1 MSDRENLQAMIVFAR
16 VVETLS
22 FTEAA
27 KLLDLSKSAVSKEI
41 AALEVRLGA
50 KLLERTT
57 RKIAV
62 TEVGMT
68 WYHYCARIL
77 SEVKSADLF
86 IRQYHEEPTGSLR
99 VVAPV
104 TFGCQCIVPVLNQFV
119 ASNLHVSVDLDLT
132 DRPVNLVEDNV
143 DIAIVIRR
151 ELPEHPHFKPLRDIS
166 WGLYAAPDYL
176 ARFSPIKKPEDLPRH
191 DFILFRGPA
200 HTLALPFRRDKQ
212 KRTIEVRSRFRA
224 NNSTALV
231 NSAIAQTGIAYLPD
245 YIAQEAVKAGKL
257 TRVLASWEMD
267 LYKSYILYKQ
277 ESFTSP
283 RVRLFIETLQK
294 ALWQEGKRNK

>member
-1 MSDRENLQAMIVFAR
+1 MSDVENLHAMIVFAR

-22 FTEAA
+22 FTDAA
-27 KLLDLSKSAVSKEI
+27 KALGLSKSSVSKEI
-41 AALEVRLGA
+41 AALEIRLGTR
-50 KLLERTT
+50 LLLRTT
-57 RKIAV
+57 RKIQV

-77 SEVKSADLF
+77 SEVKSAELF

-119 ASNLHVSVDLDLT
+119 ANNLHVSVDLDLT

-151 ELPEHPHFKPLRDIS
+151 DAPAEANAKPLMDIS
-166 WGLYAAPDYL
+166 WGLYAAPEYL
-176 ARFSPIKKPEDLPRH
+176 QRFAPILGPDDLPRH

-200 HTLALPFRRDKQ
+200 HTLSLPFKKDKQ
-212 KRTIEVRSRFRA
+212 KRNIEVRSRFRA

-245 YIAQEAVKAGKL
+245 YIAQAAVKAGSL
-257 TRVLASWEMD
+257 QRVLPEWEME
-267 LYKSYILYKQ
+267 LYRSYILYRH
-277 ESFTSP
+277 EGVISP
-283 RVRLFIETLQK
+283 RVRLFMEALQK
-294 ALWQEGKRNK
+294 ALRVESAQV

>member
-1 MSDRENLQAMIVFAR
+1 MSDVENLHAMIVFAR

-22 FTEAA
+22 FTDAA
-27 KLLDLSKSAVSKEI
+27 KALGLSKSSVSKEI
-41 AALEVRLGA
+41 SALEIRLGA
-50 KLLERTT
+50 RLLQRTT
-57 RKIAV
+57 RKIQV

-77 SEVKSADLF
+77 SEVKSAELF

-119 ASNLHVSVDLDLT
+119 ANNLHVSVDLDLT

-151 ELPEHPHFKPLRDIS
+151 DAPAEANAKPLMDIS
-166 WGLYAAPDYL
+166 WGLYAAPEYL
-176 ARFSPIKKPEDLPRH
+176 QRFAPILGPDDLPRH

-200 HTLALPFRRDKQ
+200 HTLSLPFKKDKQ
-212 KRTIEVRSRFRA
+212 RRNIEVRSRFRA

-231 NSAIAQTGIAYLPD
+231 NSAIAQTGVAYLPD
-245 YIAQEAVKAGKL
+245 YIAQAAVKAGRL
-257 TRVLASWEMD
+257 QRVLPEWEMD
-267 LYKSYILYKQ
+267 LYRSYILYRH
-277 ESFTSP
+277 EGVISP
-283 RVRLFIETLQK
+283 RVRLFMEALQK
-294 ALWQEGKRNK
+294 ALQVDTAQA

>member
-1 MSDRENLQAMIVFAR
+1 MSDVENLQAMVIFAK

-27 KLLDLSKSAVSKEI
+27 KLVGVSKSSVSKEI
-41 AALEVRLGA
+41 SALEVRLGT
-50 KLLERTT
+50 KLLQRTT

-119 ASNLHVSVDLDLT
+119 ANNLHVSVDLDLT
-132 DRPVNLVEDNV
+132 DRPVNLVDDNV
-143 DIAIVIRR
+143 DLAIVIRR
-151 ELPEHPHFKPLRDIS
+151 DPPEHSHCTPLMDIS

-176 ARFSPIKKPEDLPRH
+176 KRSPTISQPDDLPRH
-191 DFILFRGPA
+191 DFVLFRGPA
-200 HTLALPFRRDKQ
+200 HTLSLPFRRDKH
-212 KRTIEVRSRFRA
+212 KRDIEVRSRFRA

-231 NSAIAQTGIAYLPD
+231 NSAIAQTGIAYLPA
-245 YIAQEAVKAGKL
+245 YIAQEAVNAGRL
-257 TRVLASWEMD
+257 CRVLPEWEMD
-267 LYKSYILYKQ
+267 LYKSWILTK
-277 ESFTSP
+277 SDSLISP
-283 RVRLFIETLQK
+283 RVRVFIEDLKQALGQK
-294 ALWQEGKRNK
+294 R

>member
-1 MSDRENLQAMIVFAR
+1 MSDVENLHAMIVFAR

-22 FTEAA
+22 FTDAA
-27 KLLDLSKSAVSKEI
+27 KALGLSKSSVSKEI
-41 AALEVRLGA
+41 SALEIRLGA
-50 KLLERTT
+50 RLLQRTT
-57 RKIAV
+57 RKIQV

-77 SEVKSADLF
+77 SEVKSAELF

-151 ELPEHPHFKPLRDIS
+151 DAPAEANAKPLMDIS
-166 WGLYAAPDYL
+166 WGLYAAPEYL
-176 ARFSPIKKPEDLPRH
+176 QRFAPILGPDDLPRH

-200 HTLALPFRRDKQ
+200 HTLSLPFKKDKQ
-212 KRTIEVRSRFRA
+212 RRNIEVRSRFRA

-245 YIAQEAVKAGKL
+245 YIAQAAVKAGRL
-257 TRVLASWEMD
+257 QRVLPEWEME
-267 LYKSYILYKQ
+267 LYRSYILYRH
-277 ESFTSP
+277 EAVISP
-283 RVRLFIETLQK
+283 RVRLFMEALQK
-294 ALWQEGKRNK
+294 ALQGDTAQA